1 MKRILIPFFALFLA
15 SCTDK
20 EQEMLLLQL
29 QSDMVRA
36 NAAIDSLTYSL
47 DDSNR
52 LLDDMRAQVDSTQQV
67 NDKLLENVQK
77 LNKELRHWSKLAT
90 EYKQSNARLKS
101 EIEQLKREKQTDRS
115 TISQLRAE
123 ADRLNGELLETHSSI
138 RRQSDHIRR
147 LEQELVQTK
156 AKLDEAKKAQ
166 VAAQS
171 AVYLY
176 AANETQLIEQGYLKT
191 HRPFGSGFRKQYE
204 LVKKINR
211 DSPGA
216 QVAPIG
222 QTVALAGEVEALV
235 DYYGKL
241 RQGDDYEMKR
251 GQAGVQVTFLNELA
265 GGMGVLAIL
274 KE

>member
-1 MKRILIPFFALFLA
+1 MKRILIPFIALFLA
-15 SCTDK
+15 ACSNK

-36 NAAIDSLTYSL
+36 NATIDSLTYSL

-90 EYKQSNARLKS
+90 EYKQSNERLKI
-101 EIEQLKREKQTDRS
+101 EIDQLRQEKQADRY

-123 ADRLNGELLETHSSI
+123 TDRLNAELLETHSSI

-147 LEQELVQTK
+147 LEQELAQ
-156 AKLDEAKKAQ
+156 AKTELAEAKSQ
-166 VAAQS
+166 VAAQN

-176 AANETQLIEQGYLKT
+176 AANETQLVEQGYLKT
-191 HRPFGSGFRKQYE
+191 RRPFGSGFRKQYE
-204 LVKKINR
+204 LVKNIR
-211 DSPGA
+211 PDSPGA

-222 QTVALAGEVEALV
+222 QTISLPGEVEALV
-235 DYYGKL
+235 DHYGRL
-241 RQGDDYEMKR
+241 RKGDDYEMTH
-251 GQAGVQVTFLNELA
+251 GDAGVQVAFLNELA
-265 GGMGVLAIL
+265 GGTGVLAIL

>member
-1 MKRILIPFFALFLA
+1 MKRTLIPFIALFLVA
-15 SCTDK
+15 CANK

-52 LLDDMRAQVDSTQQV
+52 LLDNMRAQVDSTQQV

-90 EYKQSNARLKS
+90 EYKQSNEQLKL
-101 EIEQLKREKQTDRS
+101 EIEQLRREKQADRY

-123 ADRLNGELLETHSSI
+123 TDRLNGELLETHSSI
-138 RRQSDHIRR
+138 RRQSDQIRR
-147 LEQELVQTK
+147 LEQELAQTK
-156 AKLDEAKKAQ
+156 AELDEAKKATQ
-166 VAAQS
+166 N
-171 AVYLY
+171 AVFVY
-176 AANETQLIEQGYLKT
+176 AANETQLVEQGYLKT

-204 LVKKINR
+204 LVKQIRR
-211 DSPGA
+211 DSPGT

-222 QTVALAGEVEALV
+222 QTITLPGEVEALV
-235 DYYGKL
+235 DRYGRLKK
-241 RQGDDYEMKR
+241 GDDYEMTR
-251 GQAGVQVTFLNELA
+251 GDAGVQVAFLNELA
-265 GGMGVLAIL
+265 GGTGVLAIL

>member
-1 MKRILIPFFALFLA
+1 MKRTLIPFIALFLA
-15 SCTDK
+15 ACTNK
-20 EQEMLLLQL
+20 EQEMLLRQL

-90 EYKQSNARLKS
+90 EYKQSNERLKL
-101 EIEQLKREKQTDRS
+101 EIEQLRREKQADRY

-123 ADRLNGELLETHSSI
+123 TDRLNGELLETHSSI

-147 LEQELVQTK
+147 LEQELAQTK
-156 AKLDEAKKAQ
+156 AELDEAKKA
-166 VAAQS
+166 AQN

-176 AANETQLIEQGYLKT
+176 AANETQLVEQGYLKT

-204 LVKKINR
+204 LIKQIRR
-211 DSPGA
+211 DNPGT

-222 QTVALAGEVEALV
+222 QTIALPGQVEALV
-235 DYYGKL
+235 DHYGKL
-241 RQGDDYEMKR
+241 RKGDDYEMTQ
-251 GQAGVQVTFLNELA
+251 GEAGVQVAFLNELA
-265 GGMGVLAIL
+265 GGTGVLAIL

>member
-1 MKRILIPFFALFLA
+1 MKRTLIPFIALFLVA
-15 SCTDK
+15 CTDK

-90 EYKQSNARLKS
+90 EYKQSNERLKI
-101 EIEQLKREKQTDRS
+101 EIDQLRQEKQADRY
-115 TISQLRAE
+115 TISQLRTE
-123 ADRLNGELLETHSSI
+123 TDRLNGELLETHSSI

-147 LEQELVQTK
+147 LEQELAQTK
-156 AKLDEAKKAQ
+156 TELAEAKKA
-166 VAAQS
+166 AQN

-176 AANETQLIEQGYLKT
+176 AANETQLVEQGYLKT

-204 LVKKINR
+204 LIKKIRR
-211 DSPGA
+211 DSPGT
-216 QVAPIG
+216 QIAPIG
-222 QTVALAGEVEALV
+222 QTIALPGEVEALV
-235 DYYGKL
+235 DHYGRL
-241 RQGDDYEMKR
+241 RKGDDYEMTH
-251 GQAGVQVTFLNELA
+251 GDAGVQVAFLNELA
-265 GGMGVLAIL
+265 GGTGVLAIL

>member
-1 MKRILIPFFALFLA
+1 MKRILISFIALFLA
-15 SCTDK
+15 SCTNK

-90 EYKQSNARLKS
+90 EYKQSNARLKL
-101 EIEQLKREKQTDRS
+101 EIEQLRREKQADRY
-115 TISQLRAE
+115 TISQLRTE
-123 ADRLNGELLETHSSI
+123 TDRLNGELLETHSSI

-147 LEQELVQTK
+147 LEQELAQTK
-156 AKLDEAKKAQ
+156 AELDEAKKMAQ
-166 VAAQS
+166 N
-171 AVYLY
+171 AVFLY
-176 AANETQLIEQGYLKT
+176 AANETQLVEQGYLKT

-204 LVKKINR
+204 LIKKIDRN
-211 DSPGA
+211 SPGT
-216 QVAPIG
+216 QIAPIG
-222 QTVALAGEVEALV
+222 QTIALPGEVEALV
-235 DYYGKL
+235 DHYGKL
-241 RQGDDYEMKR
+241 RKGDDYEMTR
-251 GQAGVQVTFLNELA
+251 GEAGVQVAFLNELA
-265 GGMGVLAIL
+265 GGTGVLAIL

>member
-1 MKRILIPFFALFLA
+1 MKRTLIPFIALFLA
-15 SCTDK
+15 ACTNK

-90 EYKQSNARLKS
+90 EYKQSNARLKR
-101 EIEQLKREKQTDRS
+101 EIEQLRREKQADRYA
-115 TISQLRAE
+115 ISQLRAKT
-123 ADRLNGELLETHSSI
+123 DRLNGELLETHSSI

-147 LEQELVQTK
+147 LERELAQAK
-156 AKLDEAKKAQ
+156 AELDEAQAT
-166 VAAQS
+166 AHTAQS

-204 LVKKINR
+204 LAKQIRR
-211 DSPGA
+211 DEPGT

-222 QTVALAGEVEALV
+222 QTIALAGEVEALV
-235 DYYGKL
+235 DHYGKL
-241 RQGDDYEMKR
+241 RKGDDYEMKR
-251 GQAGVQVTFLNELA
+251 GEAGVQITFLNELS
-265 GGMGVLAIL
+265 GGTGVLAVL

>member
-1 MKRILIPFFALFLA
+1 MKRILIPFLALFLA
-15 SCTDK
+15 ACADK

-36 NAAIDSLTYSL
+36 SAAIDSLTYSL

-67 NDKLLENVQK
+67 NDKLLESVQK
-77 LNKELRHWSKLAT
+77 LNKELRHWSNLAT

-101 EIEQLKREKQTDRS
+101 EIEQLRREKQADRY
-115 TISQLRAE
+115 TISQLRTE
-123 ADRLNGELLETHSSI
+123 TDRLNGELLETHSSI

-147 LEQELVQTK
+147 LEQEVAQTK
-156 AKLDEAKKAQ
+156 AELDEAKSRQ
-166 VAAQS
+166 N

-176 AANETQLIEQGYLKT
+176 AANETQLVEQGYLKT
-191 HRPFGSGFRKQYE
+191 NRPFGSGFRKQYE
-204 LVKKINR
+204 LIKKIDR
-211 DSPGA
+211 DNPST

-222 QTVALAGEVEALV
+222 QAIALRGEVEALV
-235 DYYGKL
+235 DHYGKL
-241 RQGDDYEMKR
+241 RKGDDYEMTH
-251 GQAGVQVTFLNELA
+251 GEAGVQVSFLNELA
-265 GGMGVLAIL
+265 GGTGVLAIL

>member
-1 MKRILIPFFALFLA
+1 MKRTLIPFIALFFA
-15 SCTDK
+15 ACTNK

-67 NDKLLENVQK
+67 NDTLLKNVQK

-90 EYKQSNARLKS
+90 EYKQSNARLKR
-101 EIEQLKREKQTDRS
+101 EIEQLRREKQTDRS

-123 ADRLNGELLETHSSI
+123 TDRLNGELLETHSSI

-147 LEQELVQTK
+147 LERELAQTK
-156 AKLDEAKKAQ
+156 AELDEAQAQ
-166 VAAQS
+166 AAAQN

-204 LVKKINR
+204 LVKQIRR
-211 DSPGA
+211 DNPGT

-222 QTVALAGEVEALV
+222 QTIALPGEVEALV
-235 DYYGKL
+235 DHYGKL
-241 RQGDDYEMKR
+241 RKGDDYEMKR
-251 GQAGVQVTFLNELA
+251 GEAGVQVTFLNELA
-265 GGMGVLAIL
+265 GGTGVLAVL

>member
-1 MKRILIPFFALFLA
+1 MKRILIPFIALFLA
-15 SCTDK
+15 SCTNK

-67 NDKLLENVQK
+67 NDKLLEKVQK

-90 EYKQSNARLKS
+90 EYKQSNARLKL
-101 EIEQLKREKQTDRS
+101 EIEQLRQEKQADRY

-123 ADRLNGELLETHSSI
+123 TDRLNGELLETHSSI

-147 LEQELVQTK
+147 LEQELAQTK
-156 AKLDEAKKAQ
+156 AELDEAKKA
-166 VAAQS
+166 AQN

-176 AANETQLIEQGYLKT
+176 AANETQLVEQGYLKT

-204 LVKKINR
+204 LVKQVRR
-211 DSPGA
+211 DSPST

-222 QTVALAGEVEALV
+222 QTITLPGEVEAFV

-241 RQGDDYEMKR
+241 RRGDDYEMTR
-251 GQAGVQVTFLNELA
+251 GEAGVQVAFLNELA
-265 GGMGVLAIL
+265 GGTGVLAIL

>member
-1 MKRILIPFFALFLA
+1 MKRILIPFLALFFA

-20 EQEMLLLQL
+20 EQERLLLQL

-90 EYKQSNARLKS
+90 EYKQSNARLKL
-101 EIEQLKREKQTDRS
+101 EIEQLRKEKQADRY
-115 TISQLRAE
+115 TISQLRNE
-123 ADRLNGELLETHSSI
+123 TDRLNGELLETHSSI

-147 LEQELVQTK
+147 LEQELAQTK
-156 AKLDEAKKAQ
+156 AELDEAKKVAQ
-166 VAAQS
+166 N

-176 AANETQLIEQGYLKT
+176 AANETQLVEQGYLKT

-204 LVKKINR
+204 LIKKINR
-211 DSPGA
+211 DSPGT

-222 QTVALAGEVEALV
+222 QAISLPSEVEAFV
-235 DYYGKL
+235 DHYGKL
-241 RQGDDYEMKR
+241 RKGDDYEMTH
-251 GQAGVQVTFLNELA
+251 GEAGVQVAFLNELA
-265 GGMGVLAIL
+265 GGTGVVAIL

>member
-1 MKRILIPFFALFLA
+1 MKRTLIPFIALFLV

-29 QSDMVRA
+29 QSDIGRA

-90 EYKQSNARLKS
+90 EYKQSNERLKR
-101 EIEQLKREKQTDRS
+101 EIEQLRREKQADRY
-115 TISQLRAE
+115 TISQLRTE

-147 LEQELVQTK
+147 LEQELAQTK
-156 AKLDEAKKAQ
+156 AELDEKKKQ
-166 VAAQS
+166 VAAQN

-191 HRPFGSGFRKQYE
+191 RRPFGSGFRKQYE
-204 LVKKINR
+204 LIKKIRR

-222 QTVALAGEVEALV
+222 QTIPLTGEVKALV
-235 DYYGKL
+235 DHYGKL
-241 RQGDDYEMKR
+241 RKGDDYEMKR
-251 GQAGVQVTFLNELA
+251 GEAGVQVTFLNELA
-265 GGMGVLAIL
+265 GGTGVLAIL

>member
-1 MKRILIPFFALFLA
+1 MKRTLIPFIALFLA
-15 SCTDK
+15 SCTNK

-29 QSDMVRA
+29 QSDVGQA
-36 NAAIDSLTYSL
+36 NAAIDSLTYAL

-90 EYKQSNARLKS
+90 EYKQSNARLKL
-101 EIEQLKREKQTDRS
+101 EIEQLRREKQADRY
-115 TISQLRAE
+115 TISQLRTE
-123 ADRLNGELLETHSSI
+123 TDRLNGELLETHSSI

-147 LEQELVQTK
+147 LEQELAQTK
-156 AKLDEAKKAQ
+156 AELDEAQA
-166 VAAQS
+166 AAQN

-204 LVKKINR
+204 LAKQIRR
-211 DSPGA
+211 DNPST

-222 QTVALAGEVEALV
+222 QTIALAGEVEAFV
-235 DYYGKL
+235 DHYGKL
-241 RQGDDYEMKR
+241 RTGDDYEIRR
-251 GQAGVQVTFLNELA
+251 GEAGVQVTFLNELA
-265 GGMGVLAIL
+265 GGTGVLAIL

>member
-1 MKRILIPFFALFLA
+1 MKRTLIPLIALFLA
-15 SCTDK
+15 SCTNK

-90 EYKQSNARLKS
+90 EYKQSNERLKV
-101 EIEQLKREKQTDRS
+101 EIEQLRREKQADRY

-123 ADRLNGELLETHSSI
+123 TDRLNGELLETHSSI

-147 LEQELVQTK
+147 LEQELAQTK
-156 AKLDEAKKAQ
+156 AELDEAKKA
-166 VAAQS
+166 AQN

-176 AANETQLIEQGYLKT
+176 AANETKLVEQGYLKT

-204 LVKKINR
+204 LVKQIRR
-211 DSPGA
+211 DSPDT

-222 QTVALAGEVEALV
+222 QTITLPGEVEALV
-235 DYYGKL
+235 DHYGKL
-241 RQGDDYEMKR
+241 RKGDDYEMTL
-251 GQAGVQVTFLNELA
+251 GEAGVQVAFLNELA
-265 GGMGVLAIL
+265 GGTGVLAIL

>member
-1 MKRILIPFFALFLA
+1 MKRTLIPFMALFLA
-15 SCTDK
+15 SCTNK

-90 EYKQSNARLKS
+90 EYKQSNARLKL
-101 EIEQLKREKQTDRS
+101 EIEQLRREKQTDRY

-123 ADRLNGELLETHSSI
+123 TDRLNGELLETHSSI

-147 LEQELVQTK
+147 LEQELAQTK
-156 AKLDEAKKAQ
+156 AELDEAKKA
-166 VAAQS
+166 AQN
-171 AVYLY
+171 AVFLY
-176 AANETQLIEQGYLKT
+176 AANETQLVEQGYLKT
-191 HRPFGSGFRKQYE
+191 HRPFGRGFRKQYE
-204 LVKKINR
+204 LIKKIDR
-211 DSPGA
+211 DSPGT

-222 QTVALAGEVEALV
+222 QTIALPGEVEALV
-235 DYYGKL
+235 DHYGKL
-241 RQGDDYEMKR
+241 RVGDDYEMTR
-251 GQAGVQVTFLNELA
+251 GEAGVQVAFLNELA
-265 GGMGVLAIL
+265 GGTSVLAIL

>member
-1 MKRILIPFFALFLA
+1 MKRILILFIALFLA
-15 SCTDK
+15 ACTDK

-90 EYKQSNARLKS
+90 EYKQSNARLKL
-101 EIEQLKREKQTDRS
+101 EIEQLRREKQADRY

-123 ADRLNGELLETHSSI
+123 TDRLNGELLETHSSI

-147 LEQELVQTK
+147 LEQELAQTK
-156 AKLDEAKKAQ
+156 AELDEAKKMAQ
-166 VAAQS
+166 N
-171 AVYLY
+171 AVFLY
-176 AANETQLIEQGYLKT
+176 AANETQLVEQGYLKT

-204 LVKKINR
+204 LIKKIDR
-211 DSPGA
+211 DGPGT

-222 QTVALAGEVEALV
+222 QTIALPGEVEALV
-235 DYYGKL
+235 DHYGKL
-241 RQGDDYEMKR
+241 RKGDDYEMTH
-251 GQAGVQVTFLNELA
+251 GETGVQVAFLNELA
-265 GGMGVLAIL
+265 GGTGVLAIL

>member
-1 MKRILIPFFALFLA
+1 MKRTLIPFIALVLA

-29 QSDMVRA
+29 QSDMGRA

-90 EYKQSNARLKS
+90 EYKESNARLKV
-101 EIEQLKREKQTDRS
+101 EIEQLRQEKQADRY

-123 ADRLNGELLETHSSI
+123 TDRLNGELLETHSSI

-147 LEQELVQTK
+147 LEQELAQTK
-156 AKLDEAKKAQ
+156 AQL
-166 VAAQS
+166 VAAEAQM
-171 AVYLY
+171 AVQNAVFLY
-176 AANETQLIEQGYLKT
+176 AANEPQLIEQGYLRT

-204 LVKKINR
+204 LIKKIRR
-211 DSPGA
+211 DSPGT

-222 QTVALAGEVEALV
+222 QTIALAGEVEALV
-235 DYYGKL
+235 DHYGKL
-241 RQGDDYEMKR
+241 RKGDDYEMTH
-251 GQAGVQVTFLNELA
+251 GDAGVQVTFLNELA
-265 GGMGVLAIL
+265 GGTGVLAIL

>member
-1 MKRILIPFFALFLA
+1 MKRTLIPFIALFLA
-15 SCTDK
+15 SCTNK

-90 EYKQSNARLKS
+90 EYKQSNERLKL
-101 EIEQLKREKQTDRS
+101 EIEQLRREKQADRY

-123 ADRLNGELLETHSSI
+123 TDRLNGELLETHSSI

-147 LEQELVQTK
+147 LEQELAQTK
-156 AKLDEAKKAQ
+156 AELDEAKKA
-166 VAAQS
+166 AQN

-176 AANETQLIEQGYLKT
+176 AANETQLVEQGYLKT

-204 LVKKINR
+204 LIKKIDR
-211 DSPGA
+211 DNPST

-222 QTVALAGEVEALV
+222 QTIALPGEVEALV
-235 DYYGKL
+235 DHYGKL
-241 RQGDDYEMKR
+241 RRGDDYEMTR
-251 GQAGVQVTFLNELA
+251 GEAGVQVAFLNELA
-265 GGMGVLAIL
+265 GGTGVLAIL

>member
-1 MKRILIPFFALFLA
+1 MKRTLIPFIALFLA
-15 SCTDK
+15 SCTNK

-90 EYKQSNARLKS
+90 EYKQSNERLKL
-101 EIEQLKREKQTDRS
+101 EIEQLRQEKQADRY

-123 ADRLNGELLETHSSI
+123 TDRLNGELLETHSSI

-147 LEQELVQTK
+147 LEQELAQTK
-156 AKLDEAKKAQ
+156 AELDEAKKA
-166 VAAQS
+166 AQN

-176 AANETQLIEQGYLKT
+176 AAKETQLVEQGYLKT

-204 LVKKINR
+204 LVKQIRR
-211 DSPGA
+211 DSPGT

-222 QTVALAGEVEALV
+222 QTITLPGEVEALV
-235 DYYGKL
+235 DHYGKL
-241 RQGDDYEMKR
+241 RRGDDYEMTR
-251 GQAGVQVTFLNELA
+251 GEAGVQVAFLNELA
-265 GGMGVLAIL
+265 GGTGVLAIL

>member
-1 MKRILIPFFALFLA
+1 MKRTLILFIVLFLA
-15 SCTDK
+15 ACTNK

-29 QSDMVRA
+29 QSDMERA
-36 NAAIDSLTYSL
+36 NSTIDSLTYSL

-90 EYKQSNARLKS
+90 EYKESNERLKL
-101 EIEQLKREKQTDRS
+101 EIDQLKQDKLADRS

-147 LEQELVQTK
+147 LEQELAQTK
-156 AKLDEAKKAQ
+156 AELDEARKMAQ
-166 VAAQS
+166 NV
-171 AVYLY
+171 VYLY
-176 AANETQLIEQGYLKT
+176 AANETQLKEQGYLQTK
-191 HRPFGSGFRKQYE
+191 RPFGNGFRKEYK
-204 LVKKINR
+204 LIKKIR
-211 DSPGA
+211 HDSPGA

-222 QTVALAGEVEALV
+222 QSIALAGEISAFV
-235 DYYGKL
+235 DHYGKL
-241 RQGDDYEMKR
+241 RKGDDYEVTHDE
-251 GQAGVQVTFLNELA
+251 AGVQVTFLNELA
-265 GGMGVLAIL
+265 GGTGVLAVL

>member
-1 MKRILIPFFALFLA
+1 MKRTLIPLIALFLA
-15 SCTDK
+15 SCTNK

-90 EYKQSNARLKS
+90 EYKQSNERLKL
-101 EIEQLKREKQTDRS
+101 EIEQLRREKQADRY

-123 ADRLNGELLETHSSI
+123 TDRLNGELLETHSSI

-147 LEQELVQTK
+147 LEQELAQTK
-156 AKLDEAKKAQ
+156 AELDEAKKMAQ
-166 VAAQS
+166 N
-171 AVYLY
+171 AVFLY
-176 AANETQLIEQGYLKT
+176 AANETQLVEQGYLKT

-204 LVKKINR
+204 LIKKIDR
-211 DSPGA
+211 DSPGT

-222 QTVALAGEVEALV
+222 QTIALPGEVEALV
-235 DYYGKL
+235 DHYGKL
-241 RQGDDYEMKR
+241 RKGDDYEMTR
-251 GQAGVQVTFLNELA
+251 GEAGVQVAFLNELA
-265 GGMGVLAIL
+265 GGTGVLAIL

>member
-1 MKRILIPFFALFLA
+1 MKRTLIPLIALFLA
-15 SCTDK
+15 SCTNK

-90 EYKQSNARLKS
+90 EYKQSNARLKL
-101 EIEQLKREKQTDRS
+101 EIDQLRREKQADRY

-123 ADRLNGELLETHSSI
+123 TDRLNGELLETHSSI

-147 LEQELVQTK
+147 LEQELAQTK
-156 AKLDEAKKAQ
+156 AELDEAKKMAQ
-166 VAAQS
+166 N
-171 AVYLY
+171 AVFLY
-176 AANETQLIEQGYLKT
+176 AANETQLVEQGYLKT

-204 LVKKINR
+204 LIKKIDR
-211 DSPGA
+211 DSPGT

-222 QTVALAGEVEALV
+222 QTIALPGEVEALV
-235 DYYGKL
+235 DHYGKL
-241 RQGDDYEMKR
+241 RKGDDYEMTR
-251 GQAGVQVTFLNELA
+251 GEAGVQVAFLNELA
-265 GGMGVLAIL
+265 GGTGVLAIL

>member
-1 MKRILIPFFALFLA
+1 MKRTLILFFVLFLA
-15 SCTDK
+15 ACTNK

-29 QSDMVRA
+29 QEDMTRA
-36 NAAIDSLTYSL
+36 NATIDSLNYSL

-90 EYKQSNARLKS
+90 EYKASNERLKL
-101 EIEQLKREKQTDRS
+101 EIDQLKQDKFADSS
-115 TISQLRAE
+115 TISQLRTE

-147 LEQELVQTK
+147 LEQELAQTK
-156 AKLDEAKKAQ
+156 AELEEAKKVAQ
-166 VAAQS
+166 DV
-171 AVYLY
+171 VYLY
-176 AANETQLIEQGYLKT
+176 AANETLLKEQGYLQT
-191 HRPFGSGFRKQYE
+191 NRPFGNGFRKEYK
-204 LVKKINR
+204 LIKKIR
-211 DSPGA
+211 HDSPGT

-222 QTVALAGEVEALV
+222 QAIDLSGEISAFV
-235 DYYGKL
+235 DHYGKL
-241 RQGDDYEMKR
+241 RLGDDYEMTH
-251 GQAGVQVTFLNELA
+251 GQDGVQVTFLNELA
-265 GGMGVLAIL
+265 GGTSVLAVL

>member
-1 MKRILIPFFALFLA
+1 MKRTLIPFIVLFLA
-15 SCTDK
+15 ACTNK

-29 QSDMVRA
+29 QSDMDRA

-90 EYKQSNARLKS
+90 EYKQSNERLKL
-101 EIEQLKREKQTDRS
+101 EIDQLKHEKLADRS
-115 TISQLRAE
+115 AISQLRAE

-138 RRQSDHIRR
+138 RRQSGHIRR
-147 LEQELVQTK
+147 LEQELAQAK
-156 AKLDEAKKAQ
+156 AELDEARRVAQ
-166 VAAQS
+166 N

-176 AANETQLIEQGYLKT
+176 AANETQLKEQGYLQT
-191 HRPFGSGFRKQYE
+191 HRPFGNGFRKEYR
-204 LVKKINR
+204 LVKKIDHN
-211 DSPGA
+211 SPST

-222 QTVALAGEVEALV
+222 QSIALAGKVEALV
-235 DYYGKL
+235 DHYGKL
-241 RQGDDYEMKR
+241 RRGDDYEMTS
-251 GQAGVQVTFLNELA
+251 GEAGVQVTFLNELA
-265 GGMGVLAIL
+265 GGTGVLAIL

>member
-1 MKRILIPFFALFLA
+1 MKYTLIPFIALFLA
-15 SCTDK
+15 ACTNK

-90 EYKQSNARLKS
+90 EYKQSNARLKI
-101 EIEQLKREKQTDRS
+101 EIEQLTREKQADRY
-115 TISQLRAE
+115 TISQLRTDT
-123 ADRLNGELLETHSSI
+123 DRLNGELLETHSSI

-147 LEQELVQTK
+147 LEQELAQTK
-156 AKLDEAKKAQ
+156 AELDEAKKA
-166 VAAQS
+166 AQN

-176 AANETQLIEQGYLKT
+176 AANETQLVEQGYLKT
-191 HRPFGSGFRKQYE
+191 HRPFGGGFRKQYE
-204 LVKKINR
+204 LIKKIDRN
-211 DSPGA
+211 SPGT

-222 QTVALAGEVEALV
+222 QTIALPGEVEALV
-235 DYYGKL
+235 DHYGKL
-241 RQGDDYEMKR
+241 RRGDDYEMTR
-251 GQAGVQVTFLNELA
+251 GEAGVQVAFLNELA
-265 GGMGVLAIL
+265 GGTGVLAIL

>member
-1 MKRILIPFFALFLA
+1 MKRTLIPFIALFLA
-15 SCTDK
+15 ACTDK

-52 LLDDMRAQVDSTQQV
+52 LLDNMRAQVDSTQQV

-90 EYKQSNARLKS
+90 EYKQSNEQLKL
-101 EIEQLKREKQTDRS
+101 EIEQLRREKQADRY

-123 ADRLNGELLETHSSI
+123 TDRLNGELLETHSSI

-147 LEQELVQTK
+147 LEQELAQTK
-156 AKLDEAKKAQ
+156 AELDEAKKA
-166 VAAQS
+166 AQN
-171 AVYLY
+171 AVFVY
-176 AANETQLIEQGYLKT
+176 AANETQLVEQGYLKT

-204 LVKKINR
+204 LIKKIDR
-211 DSPGA
+211 DGPGT

-222 QTVALAGEVEALV
+222 QTISLPGEVEALV
-235 DYYGKL
+235 DHYGRL
-241 RQGDDYEMKR
+241 RKGDDYEMTH
-251 GQAGVQVTFLNELA
+251 GDAGVQVAFLNELA
-265 GGMGVLAIL
+265 GGTGVLAIL